1 MSHSVGGGARR
12 FRPTPSF
19 SAYREGLACGRCP
32 LNIESHDAC
41 LGLSSFALCF
51 TSPCKSA
58 YSFCKCRNPLTSTA
72 LINLHALRHLLFTTT
87 LGDRALLPYNKLPH
101 NLNNSLL
108 LSIMVCG
115 LTGLSGAILFGGEG
129 VTVRCWLGPHSFE
142 GPVGAGRPR
151 WLINLAGRDAGCCW
165 DMVSRCLR
173 HDLSKGLGSSQYAG
187 WVPTGH
193 IIGDP
198 DVMTYSHM
206 L

>member
-12 FRPTPSF
+12 FRPTPRF

-51 TSPCKSA
+51 ISPCKSA
-58 YSFCKCRNPLTSTA
+58 YLFCKCRNPLTSTV
-72 LINLHALRHLLFTTT
+72 LINLHALHHLLFTTT

-108 LSIMVCG
+108 LSIMVYG

-129 VTVRCWLGPHSFE
+129 VTVRC
-142 GPVGAGRPR
+142 
-151 WLINLAGRDAGCCW
+151 
-165 DMVSRCLR
+165 
-173 HDLSKGLGSSQYAG
+173 
-187 WVPTGH
+187 
-193 IIGDP
+193 
-198 DVMTYSHM
+198 
-206 L
+206 